1 MPCKEVEE
9 LLKGLEERQILRSM
23 ELEMESGEVRAY
35 ELAEPAAFVPFLY
48 IARCFMQTGMNYICV
63 GNYDT
68 PLLQKENWKEE
79 YSSRNAVQSGANY
92 IHFGS
97 YDNSCLQEEKKDL
110 QEEKNEFN

>member
-1 MPCKEVEE
+1 MPCKAVEE
-9 LLKGLEERQILRSM
+9 LLKALEERQILRSM
-23 ELEMESGEVRAY
+23 ELEMESGEVKAY

-68 PLLQKENWKEE
+68 PLLQKEKWKDQ
-79 YSSRNAVQSGANY
+79 YSSRNAVQTGANY

-97 YDNSCLQEEKKDL
+97 YEKR
-110 QEEKNEFN
+110 